1 MSAGIT
7 HTSCCKTPACAFLQ
21 SLISRVRPPYSQWA
35 LTDQACSKKIDA
47 PGRHRS
53 LIEQERTRRMLR
65 IWHAMHVDAERT
77 AAQTAGLCCLVRL
90 LRGTDR
96 HKERGAD
103 NRTGRNKQKPHG
115 LGNTQARQPSPYAGS
130 LPSVSPVN
138 PRVGFSLRLRASPA
152 PLFFLSFQ
160 LLRKLGGP
168 EKKNR
173 VQRGILIQSSARG
186 INITSHHI
194 SWGSALIIFTH
205 PVCVA
210 SRYLIQTNVTPQHSA
225 EGADFTPIS
234 QCEFR
239 PLAYI
244 WVYPFGPRVLLFI
257 RL

>member
-1 MSAGIT
+1 MQRRLFHSRLWAWKGGTMSAGIT

-21 SLISRVRPPYSQWA
+21 SFSNLTRVTTPQPVG
-35 LTDQACSKKIDA
+35 LTNHANSEKTDP

-53 LIEQERTRRMLR
+53 LIEQERTRWTLG

-160 LLRKLGGP
+160 LLLILTLHPQQVYKL
-168 EKKNR
+168 
-173 VQRGILIQSSARG
+173 VFL
-186 INITSHHI
+186 
-194 SWGSALIIFTH
+194 
-205 PVCVA
+205 
-210 SRYLIQTNVTPQHSA
+210 
-225 EGADFTPIS
+225 
-234 QCEFR
+234 
-239 PLAYI
+239 
-244 WVYPFGPRVLLFI
+244 
-257 RL
+257 